1 MPIFIFR
8 PAIRPDGEI
17 RMARSIVLFGAPGA
31 GKGTLA
37 EKIKKMMPVVHI
49 STGDLL
55 RENVRAGTEVGKEA
69 KQYMDAGKL
78 VPDGI
83 VIAMVKDRISKDD
96 VKKNGFMLDGF
107 PRTLEQ
113 AQALDKVAKMDA
125 VVVIDIKKEEL
136 RKRILGRRSCPKCG
150 KIYNIFN
157 PQLMP
162 KKEGFCNDDGTPLI
176 QRDDD
181 NDVTFEKRW
190 NTYLGQSEGVINYYS
205 KKPGMVRHVDGTRT
219 MAITEAELK
228 KVLG

>member
-1 MPIFIFR
+1 
-8 PAIRPDGEI
+8 
-17 RMARSIVLFGAPGA
+17 MASNIVLFGAPGA

-37 EKIKKMMPVVHI
+37 DKIKKIMPVVHI

-55 RENVRAGTEVGKEA
+55 RENVRGGTDVGKKA
-69 KQYMDAGKL
+69 KAFMDAGKL
-78 VPDGI
+78 VPDDI
-83 VIAMVKDRISKDD
+83 VITMVKERISKDD

-113 AQALDKVAKMDA
+113 AQALDKVARMDA

-150 KIYNIFN
+150 KIYNIYN
-157 PQLMP
+157 PQLQP
-162 KKEGFCNDDGTPLI
+162 KKDGFCDLDGTALLH
-176 QRDDD
+176 RDDD
-181 NDVTFEKRW
+181 NEETFEKRW
-190 NTYLGQSEGVINYYS
+190 NTYLGQSDGVINYYS

-228 KVLG
+228 KVLA

>member
-1 MPIFIFR
+1 
-8 PAIRPDGEI
+8 
-17 RMARSIVLFGAPGA
+17 MASNIVLFGAPGA

-37 EKIKKMMPVVHI
+37 DKIKKIMPVVHI

-55 RENVRAGTEVGKEA
+55 RENVRGGTDVGKKA
-69 KQYMDAGKL
+69 KAFMDAGKL
-78 VPDGI
+78 VPDDI
-83 VIAMVKDRISKDD
+83 VITMVKERIAKDD

-162 KKEGFCNDDGTPLI
+162 KKEGFCDIEGAPLI

-181 NDVTFEKRW
+181 NEDTFEKRW
-190 NTYLGQSEGVINYYS
+190 NTYLGQSDRVINYYS
-205 KKPGMVRHVDGTRT
+205 KKPGMVRLVDGTRT
-219 MAITEAELK
+219 MAITESELK
-228 KVLG
+228 KLLA

>member
-1 MPIFIFR
+1 
-8 PAIRPDGEI
+8 
-17 RMARSIVLFGAPGA
+17 MASNIVLFGAPGA

-37 EKIKKMMPVVHI
+37 DKIKKIMPVVHI

-55 RENVRAGTEVGKEA
+55 RENVRGGTDVGKKA
-69 KQYMDAGKL
+69 KAFMDAGKL
-78 VPDGI
+78 VPDEI
-83 VIAMVKDRISKDD
+83 VITMVKERISKDD

-113 AQALDKVAKMDA
+113 AQALDKVAKMEA

-157 PQLMP
+157 PQLQP
-162 KKEGFCNDDGTPLI
+162 KKEGFCDIEGAPLI

-181 NDVTFEKRW
+181 NEDTFEKRW
-190 NTYLGQSEGVINYYS
+190 NTYLGQSDGVINFYS

-228 KVLG
+228 KILA

>member
-1 MPIFIFR
+1 MTR
-8 PAIRPDGEI
+8 N
-17 RMARSIVLFGAPGA
+17 IVLFGAPGA

-37 EKIKKMMPVVHI
+37 EKIKKILPVVHI

-55 RENVRAGTEVGKEA
+55 RENVRAGTETGKKA
-69 KQYMDAGKL
+69 KGFMDAGKL
-78 VPDGI
+78 VPDEI
-83 VIAMVKDRISKDD
+83 VITMVRDRVSKDD

-136 RKRILGRRSCPKCG
+136 KKRILGRRSCPKCG

-157 PQLMP
+157 PRLMP
-162 KKEGFCNDDGTPLI
+162 KKEGFCDTDNTPLLH
-176 QRDDD
+176 RDDD
-181 NDVTFEKRW
+181 NDDTFEKRW
-190 NTYLGQSEGVINYYS
+190 NTYIGQSEGVINYYS

-219 MAITEAELK
+219 MDISESELK
-228 KVLG
+228 KILA

>member
-1 MPIFIFR
+1 
-8 PAIRPDGEI
+8 
-17 RMARSIVLFGAPGA
+17 MASNIVLFGAPGA

-37 EKIKKMMPVVHI
+37 DKIKKIMPVVHI

-55 RENVRAGTEVGKEA
+55 RENVRGGTDVGKEA
-69 KQYMDAGKL
+69 RKFMDAGKL
-78 VPDGI
+78 VPDEI
-83 VIAMVKDRISKDD
+83 VIAMVKERISKED

-125 VVVIDIKKEEL
+125 VIVIDIKKEEL

-150 KIYNIFN
+150 KIYNIYN

-162 KKEGFCNDDGTPLI
+162 KKEGFCDIEGAPLLH
-176 QRDDD
+176 RDDD
-181 NDVTFEKRW
+181 NEDTFEKRW
-190 NTYLGQSEGVINYYS
+190 NTYLGQSDGVINYYS

-219 MAITEAELK
+219 MSITEAELRK
-228 KVLG
+228 ILS

>member
-1 MPIFIFR
+1 MSGYR
-8 PAIRPDGEI
+8 RTGE
-17 RMARSIVLFGAPGA
+17 RVMTSNIVLFGAPGS

-37 EKIKKMMPVVHI
+37 DKIKKIMPVVHI

-55 RENVRAGTEVGKEA
+55 RENVRGGTDVGKKA
-69 KQYMDAGKL
+69 KAFMDAGKL
-78 VPDGI
+78 VPDDI
-83 VIAMVKDRISKDD
+83 VITMVKERISKDD

-107 PRTLEQ
+107 PRTVEQ
-113 AQALDKVAKMDA
+113 AQALDKVAKMEA

-150 KIYNIFN
+150 KIYNVFN

-162 KKEGFCNDDGTPLI
+162 KKEGFCDIEGAPLI

-181 NDVTFEKRW
+181 NEDTFEKRW
-190 NTYLGQSEGVINYYS
+190 NTYLGQSDGVINFYS
-205 KKPGMVRHVDGTRT
+205 KTPGMVRHVDGTRT

-228 KVLG
+228 KILA

>member
-1 MPIFIFR
+1 MT
-8 PAIRPDGEI
+8 
-17 RMARSIVLFGAPGA
+17 SNIVLFGAPGS

-37 EKIKKMMPVVHI
+37 DKIKKIMPVVHI

-55 RENVRAGTEVGKEA
+55 RENVRGGTDVGKKA
-69 KQYMDAGKL
+69 KAFMDAGKL
-78 VPDGI
+78 VPDDI
-83 VIAMVKDRISKDD
+83 VITMVKERISKDD

-107 PRTLEQ
+107 PRTVEQ
-113 AQALDKVAKMDA
+113 AQALDKVAKMEA

-150 KIYNIFN
+150 KIYNVFN

-162 KKEGFCNDDGTPLI
+162 KKEGFCDIEGAPLI

-181 NDVTFEKRW
+181 NEDTFEKRW
-190 NTYLGQSEGVINYYS
+190 NTYLGQSDGVINFYS
-205 KKPGMVRHVDGTRT
+205 KTPGMVRHVDGTRT

-228 KVLG
+228 KILA